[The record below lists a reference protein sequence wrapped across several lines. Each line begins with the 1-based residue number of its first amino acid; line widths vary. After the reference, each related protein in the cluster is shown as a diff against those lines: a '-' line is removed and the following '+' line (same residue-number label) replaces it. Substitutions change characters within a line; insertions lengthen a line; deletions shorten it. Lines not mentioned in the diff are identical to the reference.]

1 VASGVVTGGRGRIRT
16 ALLFLLPL
24 ALFYA
29 VFYLY
34 SFIYVGV
41 ASFLN
46 TDATL
51 RNPEYV
57 GLDNYELPLTHD
69 RFYIAMFNTIAFAL
83 VAILAAVTIGFFL
96 AVVLSTKMRGHQFF
110 YAVFFL
116 PALMPMSLVA
126 SVFAV
131 MLASRFGTV
140 NEILRFVGLDEFTQR
155 WLGDPTLAWISVA
168 MIFVYVIGLPIM
180 YYTADLSTINISL
193 LEAAVV
199 DGAGPWPLFRLILFP
214 LTSAARKTIILSI
227 LLGTFRAFEIVY
239 LSTGGGPSGRTEI
252 AGTYLYNF
260 ATSGV
265 NVGYVAA
272 ASVIVLL
279 IALAISL
286 VNLTLQKRADARSGA

>member
-1 VASGVVTGGRGRIRT
+1 MTKGRGRIRT

-24 ALFYA
+24 ALFYG
-29 VFYLY
+29 VFYVY
-34 SFIYVGV
+34 SFAYVGV
-41 ASFLN
+41 ASFLD
-46 TDATL
+46 TDITL
-51 RNPEYV
+51 RDAEFV
-57 GLDNYELPLTHD
+57 GLDNYELLLTHD
-69 RFYIAMFNTIAFAL
+69 RFYTAIFNTLAFAA
-83 VAILAAVTIGFFL
+83 VAILAALTIGFFL

-140 NEILRFVGLDEFTQR
+140 NEILRFVGLDELTQR
-155 WLGDPTLAWISVA
+155 WMGDPTLAWISVA

-180 YYTADLSTINISL
+180 YYTADLATINISL

-199 DGAGPWPLFRLILFP
+199 DGAGPWPMFRLILFP
-214 LTSAARKTIILSI
+214 LTKAARRTIILAT
-227 LLGTFRAFEIVY
+227 LFGAFRAFEVVY

-260 ATSGV
+260 STSGV
-265 NVGYVAA
+265 NVGYVASA
-272 ASVIVLL
+272 AVVVLL
-279 IALAISL
+279 IALGISMVSL
-286 VNLTLQKRADARSGA
+286 LLQRRSEVRPAS

>member
-1 VASGVVTGGRGRIRT
+1 MASGVVTGGRGRIRT

-57 GLDNYELPLTHD
+57 GLDNYELLLTHD